1 MQLLRFWLRIPVPP
15 IPAKS
20 RRPFRQAALSLSQH
34 SKPGSS
40 AQEQPAGRAL
50 QQPHASSRAQGRPQP
65 APSSQPGPSQQPASK
80 PEMAQALAD
89 GGPPPLKKPVTP
101 RMGGWTTTH
110 AAADGGNNKH
120 AFTQETLV
128 IIIAAAAAAGLLLI
142 LGLLLCGRRRRQR
155 GALSSATSPPCSAA
169 PIKRGSSEP
178 LLGSSSSDDDNDD
191 NDNAAIVPRVG
202 DRYCEVVS
210 PTTGQPDRCIL
221 LHTEG
226 QSSEVQLLGKDCD
239 VSEED
244 PAGNKLT
251 VASGAVRA
259 MLYPA
264 GGTRRFDGGPPVARG
279 TLMGTDAASGLTTIA
294 AHARGQRFGPNLL
307 EEARR
312 KPCLELLKHFW
323 GPVRGMRTC
332 LSACM
337 LLPCPH
343 QSTSADTGAA

>member
-1 MQLLRFWLRIPVPP
+1 MD
-15 IPAKS
+15 S
-20 RRPFRQAALSLSQH
+20 QARAR
-34 SKPGSS
+34 
-40 AQEQPAGRAL
+40 QPAA
-50 QQPHASSRAQGRPQP
+50 
-65 APSSQPGPSQQPASK
+65 SSQPALDWRSVDRRRPPAR
-80 PEMAQALAD
+80 
-89 GGPPPLKKPVTP
+89 PPPRRRPHLSGAPLPQTNCPPTLLRAVHTHTHPKKPVTP

-155 GALSSATSPPCSAA
+155 GSLSSATSPPCSAA

-239 VSEED
+239 ESEED
-244 PAGNKLT
+244 PAGNRLT
-251 VASGAVRA
+251 VASGTVRT

-294 AHARGQRFGPNLL
+294 ARARGQRFGPNLL